1 MTETVKLKSPIDGS
15 IYAERPIATDQAINA
30 AVERAKAAQEKWAQT
45 PIVERGK
52 YMLAM
57 LEALVAMTDEIVPE
71 IAWQMGR
78 PVRYGGEFGGV
89 KERTN
94 YMVEIAEAALKPV
107 PASNPKDGFRRYVKK
122 DPLGVVMVIAPWNY
136 PYLTAVNTIVPALMA
151 GNTVILKHAAQTLL
165 VGERFQQA
173 FDKAGLPKGVFQN
186 VVLNHAQTEKLLG
199 SGKID
204 HVNFTGSVGGG
215 RAIEK
220 AAAGTFMTLG
230 LELGGKDPAYVLPD
244 AKLDHAVAN
253 LVDGAFYNSG
263 QCCCGIERVYVHEKV
278 YDEFVEGFIAETKNY
293 VVGNPLEQ
301 ATTMGP
307 MAQARFADL
316 IREQKAEALRKGAVA
331 HINMKVANDKAGS
344 PYLAPEVLTS
354 VDHQMSVMREESF
367 GPIVGIMKVRNDEE
381 AIALMN
387 DSPYG
392 LTASIWTGDIEHAV
406 AIGDRVET
414 GTVFMNRCDYLDPA
428 LVWTG
433 VKDTGKGA
441 ALSAHRLRQS
451 DPAEILSPARSH
463 LIFRKTRHVQA
474 DLQMELPDHRPLRRR
489 AHQGIARRAGRHRHQ
504 AAALRHRSGAGQAAG
519 RRLDAENPRRR
530 QGALWRV
537 FRGEAEPGRFQPHRR
552 HRRVQEGQA

>member
-1 MTETVKLKSPIDGS
+1 MTETVKLISPIDGS
-15 IYAERPIATDQAINA
+15 IYAERPVATDQAVNA
-30 AVERAKAAQEKWAQT
+30 AVERARAAQVAWAQT
-45 PIVERGK
+45 SIAERGK

-57 LEALVAMTDEIVPE
+57 LEALVSMTDEIVPE

-89 KERTN
+89 KERVS
-94 YMVEIAEAALKPV
+94 YMVEIAEQALKPV
-107 PASNPKDGFRRYVKK
+107 PASNAKNGFRRYVKK
-122 DPLGVVMVIAPWNY
+122 EPLGVVMVIAPWNY

-151 GNTVILKHAAQTLL
+151 GSTVLLKHAAQTLL
-165 VGERFQQA
+165 VGERFAKA
-173 FDKAGLPKGVFQN
+173 FEMAGLPKGVFQN
-186 VVLNHAQTEKLLG
+186 LVLSHGQTEKLLG

-244 AKLDHAVAN
+244 AKIGHAVAN
-253 LVDGAFYNSG
+253 LVDGAFFNTG

-278 YDEFVEGFIAETKNY
+278 YDEFVEGFIAETRNY

-316 IREQKAEALRKGAVA
+316 IREQKAEALRKGATA
-331 HINMKVANDKAGS
+331 HINMKVDKDVAGS
-344 PYLAPEVLTS
+344 PYLAPEVLTN

-381 AIALMN
+381 AVALMN

-392 LTASIWTGDIEHAV
+392 LTASIWTTDTEHAV

-414 GTVFMNRCDYLDPA
+414 GTIFMNRCDYLDPA

-441 ALSAHRLRQS
+441 ALSAIGYDNLTRPKSYHLRE
-451 DPAEILSPARSH
+451 EI
-463 LIFRKTRHVQA
+463 
-474 DLQMELPDHRPLRRR
+474 
-489 AHQGIARRAGRHRHQ
+489 
-504 AAALRHRSGAGQAAG
+504 
-519 RRLDAENPRRR
+519 
-530 QGALWRV
+530 
-537 FRGEAEPGRFQPHRR
+537 
-552 HRRVQEGQA
+552 

>member
-1 MTETVKLKSPIDGS
+1 MTETVKLTSPIDGS
-15 IYAERPIATDQAINA
+15 IYVERPVATDQAINA
-30 AVERAKAAQEKWAQT
+30 AVERARTAQADWARL
-45 PIVERGK
+45 PVAERAK
-52 YMLAM
+52 YMLKM
-57 LEALVAMTDEIVPE
+57 LEALVGMADEIVPE
-71 IAWQMGR
+71 LAWQMGR

-89 KERTN
+89 KERTQ
-94 YMVEIAEAALKPV
+94 YMVEIAERALAPV

-136 PYLTAVNTIVPALMA
+136 PYLTSVNTIVPALIA
-151 GNTVILKHAAQTLL
+151 GSTVILKHAAQTLL
-165 VGERFQQA
+165 VGERFAKA
-173 FDKAGLPKGVFQN
+173 FEAAGLPKHVFQN
-186 VVLNHAQTEKLLG
+186 IVLNHAQTEKLLG

-204 HVNFTGSVGGG
+204 HVNFTGSVAGG

-253 LVDGAFYNSG
+253 LVEGAFFNSG

-278 YDEFVEGFIAETKNY
+278 YDDFVEGFIAETKSY
-293 VVGNPLEQ
+293 VLGNPLDQ
-301 ATTMGP
+301 TTTMGP
-307 MAQARFADL
+307 MAQARFADF
-316 IREQKAEALRKGAVA
+316 IREQKAEALRKGATA
-331 HINMKVANDKAGS
+331 HMNTKDAADKAGS
-344 PYLAPEVLTS
+344 PYLPAEVLTN

-392 LTASIWTGDIEHAV
+392 LTASIWTADTDRAV

-441 ALSAHRLRQS
+441 ALSQIGYDNLTRPKSYHLR
-451 DPAEILSPARSH
+451 E
-463 LIFRKTRHVQA
+463 KV
-474 DLQMELPDHRPLRRR
+474 
-489 AHQGIARRAGRHRHQ
+489 
-504 AAALRHRSGAGQAAG
+504 
-519 RRLDAENPRRR
+519 
-530 QGALWRV
+530 
-537 FRGEAEPGRFQPHRR
+537 
-552 HRRVQEGQA
+552 

>member
-1 MTETVKLKSPIDGS
+1 MTETIKIKSPIDGS
-15 IYAERPIATDQAINA
+15 VYAERPVATDAQVNA
-30 AVERAKAAQEKWAQT
+30 AVERAKAAQADWAQA
-45 PIVERGK
+45 PIAERCR

-57 LEALVAMTDEIVPE
+57 LEALTAMSDEIVTE
-71 IAWQMGR
+71 LAWQMGR
-78 PVRYGGEFGGV
+78 PVRYGGELGGV
-89 KERTN
+89 KERIS
-94 YMVEIAEAALKPV
+94 YMVEIAETALKPV
-107 PASNPKDGFRRYVKK
+107 MASNPKEGFRRYVKRE
-122 DPLGVVMVIAPWNY
+122 PLGVVMVIAPWNY
-136 PYLTAVNTIVPALMA
+136 PYLTAVNTIVPALIA
-151 GNTVILKHAAQTLL
+151 GSTVILKHAAQTLL
-165 VGERFQQA
+165 VGERFAQA
-173 FDKAGLPKGVFQN
+173 FVKAGLPKGVFQN
-186 VVLNHAQTEKLLG
+186 VVISHAQTEKLLG
-199 SGKID
+199 SGRID
-204 HVNFTGSVGGG
+204 HVNFTGSVAGG

-244 AKLDHAVAN
+244 VKMDHAVAN

-293 VVGNPLEQ
+293 VVGNPLDQ
-301 ATTMGP
+301 ATTLGP
-307 MAQARFADL
+307 MAQARFADS

-331 HINMKVANDKAGS
+331 HIDMKVENDREGS
-344 PYLAPEVLTS
+344 PYLAPEVLTN

-392 LTASIWTGDIEHAV
+392 LTASIWTGDTDHAA

-441 ALSAHRLRQS
+441 ALSAIGYENLTRPKSYHLR
-451 DPAEILSPARSH
+451 
-463 LIFRKTRHVQA
+463 
-474 DLQMELPDHRPLRRR
+474 
-489 AHQGIARRAGRHRHQ
+489 
-504 AAALRHRSGAGQAAG
+504 
-519 RRLDAENPRRR
+519 
-530 QGALWRV
+530 
-537 FRGEAEPGRFQPHRR
+537 EAI
-552 HRRVQEGQA
+552 

>member
-1 MTETVKLKSPIDGS
+1 MTETVKLTSPIDGS
-15 IYAERPIATDQAINA
+15 IYVERPVATDQAINA
-30 AVERAKAAQEKWAQT
+30 AVERARTAQAEWARL
-45 PIVERGK
+45 PVAERAK
-52 YMLAM
+52 YMLKM
-57 LEALVAMTDEIVPE
+57 LEALVGMADEIVPE
-71 IAWQMGR
+71 LAWQMGR

-89 KERTN
+89 KERTQ
-94 YMVEIAEAALKPV
+94 YMVEIAERALALV

-136 PYLTAVNTIVPALMA
+136 PYLTSVNTIVPALIA
-151 GNTVILKHAAQTLL
+151 GSTVILKHAAQTLL
-165 VGERFQQA
+165 VGERFAKA
-173 FDKAGLPKGVFQN
+173 FEAAGLPKYVFQN
-186 VVLNHAQTEKLLG
+186 IVLNHAQTEKLLG

-204 HVNFTGSVGGG
+204 HVNFTGSVAGG

-253 LVDGAFYNSG
+253 LVEGAFFNSG

-278 YDEFVEGFIAETKNY
+278 YDDFVEGFIAETKSY
-293 VVGNPLEQ
+293 ALGNPLDQ

-307 MAQARFADL
+307 MAQARFADF
-316 IREQKAEALRKGAVA
+316 IREQKAEALRKGATA
-331 HINMKVANDKAGS
+331 HMNTRDAADKAGS
-344 PYLAPEVLTS
+344 PYLPAEVLTN

-392 LTASIWTGDIEHAV
+392 LTASIWTADTDRAV

-441 ALSAHRLRQS
+441 ALSQIGYDNLTRPKSYHLR
-451 DPAEILSPARSH
+451 E
-463 LIFRKTRHVQA
+463 KV
-474 DLQMELPDHRPLRRR
+474 
-489 AHQGIARRAGRHRHQ
+489 
-504 AAALRHRSGAGQAAG
+504 
-519 RRLDAENPRRR
+519 
-530 QGALWRV
+530 
-537 FRGEAEPGRFQPHRR
+537 
-552 HRRVQEGQA
+552 